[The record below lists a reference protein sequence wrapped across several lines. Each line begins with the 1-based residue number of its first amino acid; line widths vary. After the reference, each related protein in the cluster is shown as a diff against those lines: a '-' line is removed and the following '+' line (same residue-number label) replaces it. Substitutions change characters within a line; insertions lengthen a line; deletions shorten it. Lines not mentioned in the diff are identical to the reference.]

1 MNKQNWRDFIKKS
14 SLGGLGLAGVSS
26 MKMTAQSYNNIIG
39 ANDRLHIAI
48 AGLGRRLGA
57 FFSPIAH
64 QKSNACL
71 AYLCDAMQS
80 QMTRAAERFKKHI
93 SYKPTL

>member
-1 MNKQNWRDFIKKS
+1 MQNRRDFIKKS
-14 SLGGLGLAGVSS
+14 SLGSLGLAGVSS

-57 FFSPIAH
+57 FLDPISH
-64 QKSNACL
+64 
-71 AYLCDAMQS
+71 
-80 QMTRAAERFKKHI
+80 KKCPFDL
-93 SYKPTL
+93 SM